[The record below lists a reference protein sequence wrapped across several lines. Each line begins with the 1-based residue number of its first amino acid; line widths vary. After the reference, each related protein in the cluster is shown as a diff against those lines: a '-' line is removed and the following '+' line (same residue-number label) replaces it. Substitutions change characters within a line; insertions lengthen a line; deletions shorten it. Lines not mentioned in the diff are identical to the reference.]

1 VIVRRLE
8 MLKHLY
14 RLSPLGDLND
24 RPILLPD
31 AETSGRRPTQLIPY

>member
-1 VIVRRLE
+1 

-31 AETSGRRPTQLIPY
+31 AETSGHQSTKLTPY